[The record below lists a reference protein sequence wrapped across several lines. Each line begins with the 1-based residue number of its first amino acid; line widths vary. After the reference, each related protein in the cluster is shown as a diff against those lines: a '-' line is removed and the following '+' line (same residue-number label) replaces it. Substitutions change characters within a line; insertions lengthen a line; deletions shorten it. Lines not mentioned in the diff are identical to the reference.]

1 MEKGS
6 TNFDAIYL
14 KEHDLQFEHYFELM
28 KGIID
33 SNSNRV
39 NSFIKREIENS
50 LREIKI
56 SLIGYKSETSTYEDQ
71 YFMHLLSEFIR
82 QTRNYKVNPIEN
94 FIQLEYRA
102 LRLVYTENT
111 IAHKPE
117 IYSLSDEETVS
128 YLAQYNALYKLYSK
142 ICNIFWADGESVD
155 VFFGKILDE
164 NYYEPGIDY
173 GALNNYI
180 KNVQESVKV
189 ENKTED
195 NPTLAVK
202 KRLPRK
208 KELINLKGLP
218 FQKPKLN

>member
-1 MEKGS
+1 MEKKP

-14 KEHDLQFEHYFELM
+14 REHDLQFEHYLELV
-28 KGIID
+28 KGVIE
-33 SNSNRV
+33 SYPNRV

-56 SLIGYKSETSTYEDQ
+56 SLIGYKSDTSTFEDQ
-71 YFMHLLSEFIR
+71 YFKHLLSEFQR
-82 QTRNYKVNPIEN
+82 QTKNYKANPIEN
-94 FIQLEYRA
+94 FIQNEYKA
-102 LRLVYTENT
+102 LRSEYSENT
-111 IAHKPE
+111 FAHKPE

-128 YLAQYNALYKLYSK
+128 YLAQYSALYKLYSK
-142 ICNIFWADGESVD
+142 ICNISWADGESVE

-173 GALNNYI
+173 GALNNYV
-180 KNVQESVKV
+180 KNVQESISGEK
-189 ENKTED
+189 NTED
-195 NPTLAVK
+195 NTTPTVK
-202 KRLPRK
+202 KRLPKK

>member
-1 MEKGS
+1 MENEP

-14 KEHDLQFEHYFELM
+14 KEHDLQFQHYFELV
-28 KGIID
+28 KGVID
-33 SNSNRV
+33 SYPNRV
-39 NSFIKREIENS
+39 NSFIKREIETS

-56 SLIGYKSETSTYEDQ
+56 SLAGYKTGTSIFEDQ
-71 YFMHLLSEFIR
+71 YFKHLLSEFQR

-94 FIQLEYRA
+94 FIENEYKA
-102 LRLVYTENT
+102 LRNEYSESTV
-111 IAHKPE
+111 AHKPE
-117 IYSLSDEETVS
+117 IYVLSNEETVN
-128 YLAQYNALYKLYSK
+128 YLAQYMALYKLYNK
-142 ICNIFWADGESVD
+142 ICNISWADGESVE

-173 GALNNYI
+173 GALINSV
-180 KNVQESVKV
+180 KNLQESVIV
-189 ENKTED
+189 ENKSED
-195 NPTLAVK
+195 NPAPPVK